1 MPFKVEYG
9 DITTYSA
16 DAIVIPANPKAT
28 VGNGVD
34 KLIYKL
40 AGRNRMLE
48 ARRKIGEMDFGEV
61 NFTDAFDLRRNGI
74 KQIIHAVSPGYID
87 GKQGEAELLRACYEK
102 SLQCAVDNGCRSI
115 VFPLL
120 STGVLNYP
128 VDQARNI
135 AEGVCNLFSAENDID
150 ITLVIYDGQK
160 ESPED
165 TEALYRYIEE
175 NTYGNLS
182 QDQYNRAEREW
193 SHYPKERE
201 ERMILDL
208 MRKQIARKKAD
219 ERAYRAFLERHKPKK
234 KEEPDFSRAFYMMDF
249 ITTIKSFDSYI
260 NEPKKPT
267 FNEVFEKFRAAKK
280 AGKYREICVKANL
293 REDTLSK
300 LRSGTTNPARDYIWA
315 LAVALK
321 LDLDETEELF
331 NSCGLSIHGGFR
343 FQDGEEQRERA
354 IEFGLINHWGIK
366 TVNDKL
372 ESMNML
378 RLGNFVA

>member
-16 DAIVIPANPKAT
+16 DAIVIPANPKAA
-28 VGNGVD
+28 VGNGID

-48 ARRKIGEMDFGEV
+48 ARRKIGEMDFGQV
-61 NFTDAFDLRRNGI
+61 ASTDSFDLRTKGI
-74 KQIIHAVSPGYID
+74 KLIIHAVSPGYID
-87 GKQGEAELLRACYEK
+87 GKQGEAELLRSCYEK
-102 SLQCAVDNGCRSI
+102 SLQRAIETGCGSI

-128 VDQARNI
+128 VDQARNV
-135 AEGVCNLFSAENDID
+135 AEGVCNLFAAEHDID
-150 ITLVIYDGQK
+150 ITLVIYDGK
-160 ESPED
+160 TDSID
-165 TEALYRYIEE
+165 DLEALYKYIEE

-182 QDQYNRAEREW
+182 QEQYNRAEREW
-193 SHYPKERE
+193 SRYPKYRE
-201 ERMILDL
+201 ERMLLDL

-219 ERAYRAFLERHKPKK
+219 ERAYKAFLEKQRSPKK
-234 KEEPDFSRAFYMMDF
+234 QEPDFSKAYYMMDF
-249 ITTIKSFDSYI
+249 TTTIKSFDSYI

-267 FNEVFEKFRAAKK
+267 FNEVFERFREAKH
-280 AGKYREICVKANL
+280 AGKYRDICVKANL

-315 LAVALK
+315 LAVALG

-343 FQDGEEQRERA
+343 FQDGEERRERA

-366 TVNDKL
+366 SVNNKL
-372 ESMNML
+372 RSMNML
-378 RLGNFVA
+378 TLGNFVA